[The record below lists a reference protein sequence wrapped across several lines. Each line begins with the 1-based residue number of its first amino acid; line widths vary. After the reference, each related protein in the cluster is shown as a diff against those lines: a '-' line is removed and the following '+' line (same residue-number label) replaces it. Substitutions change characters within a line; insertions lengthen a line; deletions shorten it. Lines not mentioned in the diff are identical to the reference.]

1 MLEIHDT
8 LKNEH
13 GWDIVALHEA
23 VDELLDGCRLNY
35 PFPGDDTWGSDR
47 ILYAEVVG
55 THGDILIGAGRLIW
69 DSAQEDA
76 LPRITD
82 LCLLRRYRN
91 PFTIETIVSAL
102 IDEYAKHADGGAVVL
117 GHDGR
122 EMDISERL
130 ERLRDIEMGQ
140 FEPRVI

>member
-23 VDELLDGCRLNY
+23 VDELLAECRLNY
-35 PFPGDDTWGSDR
+35 PFPGDDHWGQDR
-47 ILYAEVVG
+47 ILYSEVVV

-69 DSAQEDA
+69 DSASENA
-76 LPRITD
+76 LPRVTD
-82 LCLLRRYRN
+82 LCLLRRYRSA
-91 PFTIETIVSAL
+91 FAIETIVSAL
-102 IDEYAKHADGGAVVL
+102 IDGYAEHADGGPVVQSY
-117 GHDGR
+117 DGR
-122 EMDISERL
+122 ELDISERL

>member
-1 MLEIHDT
+1 MLEIHDS

-23 VDELLDGCRLNY
+23 VDELLDGSRLSY
-35 PFPGDDTWGSDR
+35 PFPGDDIWGDDR
-47 ILYAEVVG
+47 ILYAEVVV

-69 DSAQEDA
+69 DSAQDQA

-91 PFTIETIVSAL
+91 AFTVETIVSSL
-102 IDEYAKHADGGAVVL
+102 IDEYAKHADGGPVIL

-122 EMDISERL
+122 EIDISERL